1 MVLHIKNC
9 QNLPKKGVA
18 WCLARSGFSF
28 LGDSDSQA
36 SDEEGTEL
44 NHSVFVLFNI
54 ISFISFHTLEKGV
67 SPSDR

>member
-1 MVLHIKNC
+1 MVLHTKTC
-9 QNLPKKGVA
+9 QTLPKKGVT
-18 WCLARSGFSF
+18 WCLARPGSSF
-28 LGDSDSQA
+28 LGDGDSQA

-54 ISFISFHTLEKGV
+54 ISFISCHALEKGV